1 MQPPALPDDEIFRL
15 AALRSLGVLD
25 TEPDLDFD
33 TIVGLGRA
41 LFQVPICLVSL
52 IDEERQWFKA
62 CLGLPVRETG
72 RDISFCGHAILDDD
86 VFTVLDATQDERF
99 HDNPLV
105 LGAPFIRF
113 YAGAPIRLPSGYKI
127 GTVCIIS
134 PEPRERFD
142 EEQRHLLQGLAE
154 LAVNAFALR
163 ALRREMDQARRI
175 GERYRAAILTAPLPM
190 ALTDADGV
198 VQEANAPFEAICETS
213 PEGHAVTTLLAPL
226 RGLWP
231 PDHLAVTDGGAIA
244 LPPHGKLFVYPDLQ
258 GYLLVIE
265 RRVRPRART
274 AATSG

>member
-1 MQPPALPDDEIFRL
+1 MQAPAVPDDEVYRL
-15 AALRSLGVLD
+15 SALRSLGVLD
-25 TEPDLDFD
+25 SDPEPDFD

-52 IDEERQWFKA
+52 IDEQRQWFKA
-62 CLGLPVRETG
+62 RLGLPVLETG
-72 RDISFCGHAILDDD
+72 RDISFCGHAILGDD
-86 VFTVLDATQDERF
+86 VFTVLDAAEDERF

-134 PEPRERFD
+134 PEPRDRFD
-142 EEQRHLLQGLAE
+142 EEQKSLLKGLAD

-175 GERYRAAILTAPLPM
+175 AERYRAAILTAPLPM
-190 ALTDADGV
+190 ALTDPEGV
-198 VQEANAPFEAICETS
+198 IQEANPPFEAICETP

-231 PDHLAVTDGGAIA
+231 PDQLAITDGGAIA

-258 GYLLVIE
+258 GYLLVVE
-265 RRVRPRART
+265 RRARPRAKP
-274 AATSG
+274 AGNSA